1 MQIRGKYI
9 LQMCIWVCVE
19 QVELRKSGVL
29 GILRSQGMKLK
40 VACHSLQ
47 LNLSYSRSNHRNLK
61 LLSPVRGVNFIS
73 TNKAQI
79 FESKKSK
86 INDHV
91 LIQVSSSK
99 KCPKEVLIIVFY
111 EYEYISNSVLSFRHS
126 LLNCWVQHVKNATSS
141 IFSPGSKKKI
151 SLAFSK
157 FNQGFYHSFIY
168 LFSFSP
174 FFQSQFVFFYCSF
187 SLYSAF

>member
-19 QVELRKSGVL
+19 QVELRKSRVL
-29 GILRSQGMKLK
+29 GILRSQGMKPK
-40 VACHSLQ
+40 VASHSLQ

-91 LIQVSSSK
+91 LIQVSSLK

-141 IFSPGSKKKI
+141 IFSRGSKKKSGWHLVNSTKASI
-151 SLAFSK
+151 TLLFICFLFHPSFNPSLF
-157 FNQGFYHSFIY
+157 
-168 LFSFSP
+168 
-174 FFQSQFVFFYCSF
+174 FFYCSF